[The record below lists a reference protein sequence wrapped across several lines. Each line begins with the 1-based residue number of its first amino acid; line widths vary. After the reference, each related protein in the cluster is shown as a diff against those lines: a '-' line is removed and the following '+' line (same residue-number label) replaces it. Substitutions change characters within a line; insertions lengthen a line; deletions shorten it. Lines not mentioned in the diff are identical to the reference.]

1 MNSANLYIVDD
12 LHRPNYRFLSNH
24 GTYAA
29 SIAKIS
35 LYNPKSLTINLLV
48 AASPAP
54 FYYSFSKLMCVPA
67 TTLLEQHAA
76 HLLPMFSEKD
86 DGLSDDKNLYRLRE
100 LDQTSDKKINE
111 QGVRIEKRKE
121 DKDDA
126 ALSM

>member
-12 LHRPNYRFLSNH
+12 LHRPNH

-35 LYNPKSLTINLLV
+35 LYNPKSQTINLLV

-54 FYYSFSKLMCVPA
+54 FYYSFSKLIPT
-67 TTLLEQHAA
+67 TTLLEQHAT